1 MDNSLI
7 IMSGSIY
14 LISGS
19 VRELDFVESNTGSA
33 HFKSNI
39 SLDTTDNSSLSI
51 TSNTASFYMSASGAI
66 GIGTMD
72 PTSGFDVISNE
83 VQFQKPGTRKGLRIN
98 DEGNIESFNKDAESA
113 TTGSEFILTYS
124 RGATVTAVSLAAL
137 GIIVADNAAATTYY
151 NALSAPQ
158 KNALLAKLEFYGFNQ
173 QPNIGDTLGS
183 IRFIAESGSSG
194 YNNRI
199 GGEAASIKAVIN
211 DIDATGVQSDLI
223 FSVAQKGGSSS
234 QKLLLDALGQHELTG
249 SLTLDGILY
258 GTIYAN
264 EFSSIP
270 GSIFTSA
277 NRALSS
283 SFALTSSFVT
293 RLNQSV
299 IITGSLLTSGS
310 ANITGPVTI
319 GISNITTNTITASVA
334 GDNLVFNQAT
344 GSYTAAKYLYTCT
357 SESNARTGEVIAVWN
372 GTSIQYTDY
381 STLDIGST
389 TNVTASVSI
398 VTAQAQF
405 NVQTATSGWKI
416 KSYVT
421 YL

>member
-14 LISGS
+14 LASGS
-19 VRELDFVESNTGSA
+19 DVLDYNTGSA

-51 TSNTASFYMSASGAI
+51 TSNTASFYMSSSGAI
-66 GIGTMD
+66 GIGTTD
-72 PTSGFDVISNE
+72 PQSGFDVISSE
-83 VQFQKPGTRKGLRIN
+83 VQFQRPGSRKGLRIN
-98 DEGNIESFNKDAESA
+98 DEGNIESFNKDAASA

-124 RGATVTAVSLAAL
+124 RGAVVTAVSLAAL
-137 GIIVADNAAATTYY
+137 GITVADNTEATAFY
-151 NALSAPQ
+151 NALSAEK
-158 KNALLAKLEFYGFNQ
+158 KNAILHKLEYYGFNQ
-173 QPNIGDTLGS
+173 KPNIGDTIGS
-183 IRFIAESGSSG
+183 IRYVAESGSLG
-194 YNNRI
+194 YNNRE

-211 DIDATGVQSDLI
+211 DIDQYGVQADLI
-223 FSVAQKGGSSS
+223 FSVAQKEGASV
-234 QKLLLDALGQHELTG
+234 QKLLLDANGNHELTG
-249 SLTLDGILY
+249 SLTVTDGSLIMDGGTIY
-258 GTIYAN
+258 GTISAN

-270 GSIFTSA
+270 
-277 NRALSS
+277 SS
-283 SFALTSSFVT
+283 SFAKTASFVT

-310 ANITGPVTI
+310 ANINGPVTI
-319 GISNITTNTITASVA
+319 GISNITTNTITASAA

-357 SESNARTGEVIAVWN
+357 SQSNARTGEVVAVWN
-372 GTSIQYTDY
+372 GTSTQYTDY

-398 VTAQAQF
+398 ETAQAQF

>member
-7 IMSGSIY
+7 MMSGSIY

-19 VRELDFVESNTGSA
+19 EFEDFNTGSA

-51 TSNTASFYMSASGAI
+51 ASNTSSFYMSSSGAI
-66 GIGTMD
+66 GINTTD
-72 PTSGFDVISNE
+72 PQSGFDVISND
-83 VQFQKPGTRKGLRIN
+83 VQFQRPGSRKGLRIN
-98 DEGNIESFNKDAESA
+98 DEGNIESFNKDAASA

-124 RGATVTAVSLAAL
+124 RGAVVTAVSLAAL
-137 GIIVADNAAATTYY
+137 GITVADNTEATAFY
-151 NALSAPQ
+151 NALSAEK
-158 KNALLAKLEFYGFNQ
+158 KNAILYKLEYYGFNQ
-173 QPNIGDTLGS
+173 KPNIGDTIGS
-183 IRFIAESGSSG
+183 IRYVAESGSLG

-211 DIDATGVQSDLI
+211 DIDEYGVQADLI
-223 FSVAQKGGSSS
+223 FSVAQKGGASV
-234 QKLLLDALGQHELTG
+234 QKLLLDANGNHELTG
-249 SLTLDGILY
+249 SLTVKDGSLIMNGGTIY
-258 GTIYAN
+258 GTI
-264 EFSSIP
+264 
-270 GSIFTSA
+270 
-277 NRALSS
+277 
-283 SFALTSSFVT
+283 
-293 RLNQSV
+293 
-299 IITGSLLTSGS
+299 SGS
-310 ANITGPVTI
+310 ANINGPVTI
-319 GISNITTNTITASVA
+319 GISNITTNTITASAA

-357 SESNARTGEVIAVWN
+357 SQSNARTGEVVAVWN
-372 GTSIQYTDY
+372 GTSTQYTDY

>member
-19 VRELDFVESNTGSA
+19 EFVDFNTGSA
-33 HFKSNI
+33 YFKSNI

-51 TSNTASFYMSASGAI
+51 TSNTSSFYMSASGAI
-66 GIGTMD
+66 GINTTD
-72 PTSGFDVISNE
+72 PQSGFDVISSE
-83 VQFQKPGTRKGLRIN
+83 VQFQRPGSRKGLRIN
-98 DEGNIESFNKDAESA
+98 DEGNIESFNKDAASA

-124 RGATVTAVSLAAL
+124 RGAVVTAVSLAAL
-137 GIIVADNAAATTYY
+137 GITVADNTEATAFY
-151 NALSAPQ
+151 NALSAEK
-158 KNALLAKLEFYGFNQ
+158 KNAILHKLEYYGFNQ
-173 QPNIGDTLGS
+173 KPIIGDTIGS
-183 IRFIAESGSSG
+183 IRYVAESGSLG
-194 YNNRI
+194 YNNRE

-211 DIDATGVQSDLI
+211 DIDQYGVQADLI
-223 FSVAQKGGSSS
+223 FSVAQKGGASV
-234 QKLLLDALGQHELTG
+234 QKLLLDANGNHELTG
-249 SLTLDGILY
+249 SLTVKDGSLIMAGGTIY

-270 GSIFTSA
+270 
-277 NRALSS
+277 SS
-283 SFALTSSFVT
+283 SFAKTASFVT
-293 RLNQSV
+293 RLDQSV

-310 ANITGPVTI
+310 VNINGPVTI

-334 GDNLVFNQAT
+334 GGNLVFNQAT

-357 SESNARTGEVIAVWN
+357 SQSNARTGEVVAVWN
-372 GTSIQYTDY
+372 GTSTQYTDY

-398 VTAQAQF
+398 VAAQVQF
-405 NVQTATSGWKI
+405 NVQTATSDWKI